1 LLLLDGSFTKE
12 FHLIFY
18 EGIMNF
24 PDNLKYTT
32 EHEWIRIEGQYGWI
46 GITDYAQSEL
56 GDVVFVEVPGA
67 GTKIEQGKSF
77 GTIEAVKAVSD
88 LFAPIAGE
96 ITEVNAEVKDHP
108 EIVNKDPYGSGWMV
122 KIVITDPAQAST
134 LLNVRA
140 YKSLIGK

>member
-1 LLLLDGSFTKE
+1 
-12 FHLIFY
+12 
-18 EGIMNF
+18 MNF

-56 GDVVFVEVPGA
+56 GDVVFVEIPAV
-67 GTKIEQGKSF
+67 GTKVEKGKSF

-88 LFAPIAGE
+88 LFAPVNGE
-96 ITEVNAEVKDHP
+96 ISEVNAEVKDHP
-108 EIVNKDPYGSGWMV
+108 EIVNKDPYGNGWMV
-122 KIVITDPAQAST
+122 KITITDLTQVSA
-134 LLNVRA
+134 LLNVQT

>member
-1 LLLLDGSFTKE
+1 
-12 FHLIFY
+12 
-18 EGIMNF
+18 MNI
-24 PDNLKYTT
+24 PNNVKYTA
-32 EHEWIRIEGQYGWI
+32 EHEWIRIEGQFGWI

-56 GDVVFVEVPGA
+56 GDIVYVEVPA
-67 GTKIEQGKSF
+67 VGTKMEKGKSF

-96 ITEVNAEVKDHP
+96 ITEVNSQVKDHP

-122 KIVITDPAQAST
+122 KIAIADMTQVNA
-134 LLNVRA
+134 LLDVQA